1 MKMSVFMSEEK
12 LVSKA
17 IDTLMDRLG
26 AVETNRFL
34 SLPKKKRMES
44 VKRHQLWQ
52 SQLEKDQFLGSIFGE
67 QS

>member
-12 LVSKA
+12 LVSEA

>member
-12 LVSKA
+12 LVKEA
-17 IDTLMDRLG
+17 IDILIDRLG
-26 AVETNRFL
+26 AVEANRFL

-52 SQLEKDQFLGSIFGE
+52 SKLEKDQFFGSIFGE
-67 QS
+67 

>member
-12 LVSKA
+12 LVSEA
-17 IDTLMDRLG
+17 LDTLMDRLG
-26 AVETNRFL
+26 AVEANRFL

-52 SQLEKDQFLGSIFGE
+52 SRLEKDQFLGSIFGE